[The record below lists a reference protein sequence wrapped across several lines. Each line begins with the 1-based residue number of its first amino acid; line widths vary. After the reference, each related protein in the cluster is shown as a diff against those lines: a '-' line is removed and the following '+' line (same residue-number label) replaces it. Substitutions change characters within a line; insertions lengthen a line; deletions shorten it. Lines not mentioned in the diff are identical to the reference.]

1 MFGLLPV
8 SVFMPQCQDRVVAT
22 VTLWLIKPK
31 TFTVLALYKKMFAF

>member
-22 VTLWLIKPK
+22 ATLWLIKPK